1 MNADTRTHE
10 LLDCRHVVVA
20 GSGGASILVGSSLS
34 RVPGVD
40 SALRVLRANR
50 LSLLPQHRIP
60 PPKNRL
66 WTEEDLGIVFSGE
79 FVVTHYRLIAVRRWE
94 TKEQALADHYFGKHH
109 ELHQ

>member
-1 MNADTRTHE
+1 MNCWIVAMWLWLAAGGHPYSWVRRSHAFRGLIPHFGYSERTGF
-10 LLDCRHVVVA
+10 RYYR
-20 GSGGASILVGSSLS
+20 SIEY
-34 RVPGVD
+34 R
-40 SALRVLRANR
+40 
-50 LSLLPQHRIP
+50 

-109 ELHQ
+109 EHIR